1 MKTRQGWNLF
11 QEKLN
16 EIKGFEMVLFQER
29 KKNRKRKI
37 KKLN

>member
-29 KKNRKRKI
+29 QKKTEKERLKI
-37 KKLN
+37 